1 MAVRGREVDVLLLP
15 HHGGQVDFLTKDFL
29 DELKPTIAVCT
40 ANASN
45 QHSHPHHTTTSLFS
59 REGVP
64 LMTTRR
70 GDVLIHSIGGH
81 YGKYRAL
88 DLLSDGKT
96 TQREAEFNA
105 RKLHLMSQNAD
116 TIKNTLMRR
125 NHGPHRR

>member
-1 MAVRGREVDVLLLP
+1 M
-15 HHGGQVDFLTKDFL
+15 TKDFL
-29 DELKPTIAVCT
+29 NELSPTIAVCT

-45 QHSHPHHTTTSLFS
+45 QHSHPHPNTTSLFS
-59 REGVP
+59 REGIP

-88 DLLSDGKT
+88 DLLSDAET
-96 TQREAEFNA
+96 TQREENFAA

-125 NHGPHRR
+125 NHGPR